1 MGECFISRRGGGG
14 GGSGLNV
21 VTGLSEPSNAKEN
34 TIWVKSN
41 AAGKKYVFAETE
53 PESPSEGLIWFTV
66 TSFSGI
72 ITKANVYTSG
82 SWVAADTY
90 MYLGGSWVHIA
101 SAFSGILFRHGK
113 FDGISGWDG
122 TSVAVGDV
130 IVSTGKARVEKSIGT
145 VDVTNYNTLTITA
158 SAQTT
163 STQSSYIGLSP
174 DGSDALVA
182 KATLN
187 KSANVSQVVIDIS
200 SISGQ
205 QYIAADINTSSGDVT
220 LRISE
225 MVLS

>member
-1 MGECFISRRGGGG
+1 MIGRTNAGFGGGG
-14 GGSGLNV
+14 GFRVAVGLTAPANPRENV
-21 VTGLSEPSNAKEN
+21 V
-34 TIWVKSN
+34 WVKSDK
-41 AAGKKYVFAETE
+41 AGRKYVFATSE
-53 PESPSEGLIWFTV
+53 PGSPAEGLIWFTA
-66 TSFSGI
+66 TYSGI

-82 SWVAADTY
+82 SWVAADAY
-90 MYLGGSWVHIA
+90 MYLGGTWVHIA